1 MKGILNIYWTGST
14 EMIVIT
20 GEDSVVWNGV
30 WWWWNEFFE
39 FMGENVP
46 PRLVALQRS
55 TQYFKEVIKECIIG
69 GTYIS
74 YLGIDVWMLI

>member
-30 WWWWNEFFE
+30 WWWWNEFFG
-39 FMGENVP
+39 FMGENV
-46 PRLVALQRS
+46 LVKMLALQWS
-55 TQYFKEVIKECIIG
+55 QYLKEIIKNVKLELH
-69 GTYIS
+69 IS
-74 YLGIDVWMLI
+74 HP